1 MKWERFLIPFS
12 LFSDSDMN
20 EDMLKICALAFLCI
34 SVCVI
39 IRVVSGAIATA
50 VRMAGIILVL
60 GGVVIMISGVVA
72 DARSIVESFSGN
84 SQITRYWSVMLRAL
98 GIAVLCR
105 ICTDVCRD
113 CGESAI
119 AGGVETA
126 GKISILALSLPMI
139 EEIIEYARDLLSRI

>member
-1 MKWERFLIPFS
+1 
-12 LFSDSDMN
+12 MN

-139 EEIIEYARDLLSRI
+139 EEIIEYARDLLSRV

>member
-1 MKWERFLIPFS
+1 
-12 LFSDSDMN
+12 MN

-50 VRMAGIILVL
+50 VRMAGIILVF

>member
-1 MKWERFLIPFS
+1 
-12 LFSDSDMN
+12 MN

-139 EEIIEYARDLLSRI
+139 EDIIEYARDLLSRV

>member
-1 MKWERFLIPFS
+1 
-12 LFSDSDMN
+12 MN

-39 IRVVSGAIATA
+39 IRVVSGAVATA

-139 EEIIEYARDLLSRI
+139 EEIIEYARDLLSRV